1 MLLSL
6 YRRYFLAPVESLL
19 WEMLDKSYARVIVSL
34 AYSRVVAKRS
44 GLLGTESLAVVRNG
58 GYYTKDFTYLRTLE
72 ALQWLAA
79 ADHVKLYEDHG
90 LVDKYPAASYVKL
103 VAQSLLLNQANT
115 SSYGHSFHLVNP
127 SVLPV
132 TFSLAILMGFQVL
145 LSTIRLDT
153 HNEFAY
159 LHGFYFVLVG
169 CILLSWILEAAREEN
184 RGAHTLEVQQS
195 FRIAIVLFI
204 VSELM
209 LFVSFFW
216 AFFHSCLNTSALTNG
231 CFVPQGVVP
240 FFWFRIPMLNTLILL
255 SSGVSLTL
263 AHGLL
268 SGADR
273 SYRAQVWLQVIIGS
287 VYFVKNTAQNVIAY
301 AEKSALTH
309 RVSNLAVEAWNRRS
323 PSWRKYAKLAF
334 NSNGPVVRS
343 SVGIRSSQDQRII
356 NATGFALTRM
366 YREEIINHTPSHMYP
381 AIWVMDTV
389 LRGFV
394 FLFFQA
400 FEYITSLFTVADS
413 VYGGIF
419 FSLTGLHGFHVFVGV
434 MFLLSFVVF
443 NLSGRIDSSLQV
455 AGSPGPW
462 GNRRSYGY
470 ADTYAHSSYRF
481 NWWGHRIAFDG
492 AAWYWHFVDVVW
504 LFVFIVV
511 YWYGFPVNYF
521 VYAA

>member
-1 MLLSL
+1 MFFN
-6 YRRYFLAPVESLL
+6 YCRRYIVAPVESIL
-19 WEMLDKSYARVIVSL
+19 WEMLDKSYARLIVGI
-34 AYSRVVAKRS
+34 AYSRVVTKRS
-44 GLLGTESLAVVRNG
+44 GLLVSEMSAVVENG
-58 GYYTKDFTYLRTLE
+58 SKGTVDFTYVRTLD
-72 ALQWLAA
+72 ALSWLSNEEVPYSQ
-79 ADHVKLYEDHG
+79 ADRG
-90 LVDKYPAASYVKL
+90 LVNNYETDGYIRR
-103 VAQSLLLNQANT
+103 VAQTVLLNQANV
-115 SSYGHSFHLVNP
+115 SSFGHSFHLVNP
-127 SVLPV
+127 SALPV
-132 TFSLAILMGFQVL
+132 TFSLAILAGAQVL

-153 HNEFAY
+153 QVSFAVY
-159 LHGFYFVLVG
+159 QLHGFYFVLIAAIV
-169 CILLSWILEAAREEN
+169 LSWVLEAACEEN

-204 VSELM
+204 LSEFM

-268 SGADR
+268 NGADR
-273 SYRAQVWLQVIIGS
+273 SYRAQVWLQVICGS
-287 VYFVKNTAQNVIAY
+287 IFFVQGVA
-301 AEKSALTH
+301 
-309 RVSNLAVEAWNRRS
+309 SNLAAAAARSILTQNASGNIFEAWNKQS
-323 PSWRKYAKLAF
+323 PSWQDNSDNTGAVYAL
-334 NSNGPVVRS
+334 RY
-343 SVGIRSSQDQRII
+343 SQDHRII
-356 NATGFALTRM
+356 NATGYALKRA
-366 YREEIINHTPSHMYP
+366 YGNDFYLTPTHVYP
-381 AIWVMDTV
+381 TLWVTDTV

-419 FSLTGLHGFHVFVGV
+419 FSLTGLHGFHVFVGI
-434 MFLLSFVVF
+434 MFLLAFVVF
-443 NLSGRIDSSLQV
+443 QFGGDVVLHARRNTDPNGNIL
-455 AGSPGPW
+455 AYGSTVSPLT
-462 GNRRSYGY
+462 RSSYG
-470 ADTYAHSSYRF
+470 F